1 MTDQELMEKV
11 KAIRDKTGKYTWF
24 AIEGDAFISDEN
36 SISYEY
42 GVKNKDN
49 SYTRESFPTR
59 EALVAHMDRILN
71 NLRPKEET
79 TR

>member
-42 GVKNKDN
+42 GIKNKYN
-49 SYTRESFPTR
+49 SYTSESFPTR
-59 EALVAHMDRILN
+59 EALVAHLDGILA
-71 NLRPKEET
+71 NLRPKD
-79 TR
+79 